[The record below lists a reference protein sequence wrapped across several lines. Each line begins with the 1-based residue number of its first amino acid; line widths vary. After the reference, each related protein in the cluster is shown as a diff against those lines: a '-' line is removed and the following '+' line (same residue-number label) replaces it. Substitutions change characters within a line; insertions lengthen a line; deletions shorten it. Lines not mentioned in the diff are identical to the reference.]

1 MNDELDHLLER
12 VKPIARDKDDERLKF
27 IRSEHWIGY
36 GLALKAISELSM
48 LLSHPKRLRMPNLL
62 IIGPTNNGKSKLI
75 QHFWSTY
82 PPTPHLDCTRGPGD
96 FGFYK
101 LLPVLH
107 LQMPP
112 NPDVKRFYTMIMDN
126 LGFEAAR
133 TLRTATLEV
142 AVINRLV
149 EVQVSMLVIDELH
162 NILAGRHDQQREF
175 LNVLRFLGNELK
187 IPIVGVGTRDAYLAI
202 RSDEQLEN
210 RFQPFIMPPWEE
222 GQEYLSLLASYAALL
237 PLREPSS
244 FTQQTEG
251 RFILQ
256 RTGGILGEIS
266 VLLSRAAELAI
277 LTGREKIDE
286 GILRNTKYQSPTERR
301 QMMEQKLGF

>member
-1 MNDELDHLLER
+1 MNSDLDHLLER
-12 VKPIARDKDDERLKF
+12 VKPVAKGEDDERIKF

-36 GLALKAISELSM
+36 GHAMKAMMELST
-48 LLSHPKRLRMPNLL
+48 LLTHPKRLRMPNLL

-75 QHFWSTY
+75 QHFWSSY
-82 PPTPHLDCTRGPGD
+82 PPTRHQDSVRDPGD

-101 LLPVLH
+101 SLPVLH

-126 LGFEAAR
+126 LGFEATR

-149 EVQVSMLVIDELH
+149 EAQVCMLVIDELH

-202 RSDEQLEN
+202 RSDSQLEN
-210 RFQPFIMPPWEE
+210 RFHPFILPLWEE
-222 GQEYLSLLASYAALL
+222 DQEYYSLLASYAALF
-237 PLREPSS
+237 PLKKPSS

-256 RTGGILGEIS
+256 RTEGILGEIS
-266 VLLSRAAELAI
+266 TLLSCAAELAV

-286 GILRNTKYQSPTERR
+286 EILRNTKYHSPTERR

>member
-1 MNDELDHLLER
+1 MDANLDHLLER
-12 VKPIARDKDDERLKF
+12 VRLIAKNNDNERIQF

-36 GLALKAISELSM
+36 SNALKASMELQE
-48 LLSHPKRLRMPNLL
+48 LLVHPKRLRMPNML
-62 IIGPTNNGKSKLI
+62 ILGPTNNGKSKLI
-75 QHFWSTY
+75 QHFCNMY
-82 PPTPHLDCTRGPGD
+82 PPTPHHDSTRAPGD

-101 LLPVLH
+101 VLPILH

-126 LGFEAAR
+126 LGFEATR

-149 EVQVSMLVIDELH
+149 DAQVGMLVIDELH

-202 RSDEQLEN
+202 RSDPQLEN
-210 RFQPFIMPPWEE
+210 RFQPFILSPWEE
-222 GQEYLSLLASYAALL
+222 NQEFISLLASYAALF
-237 PLREPSS
+237 PLKHPSS
-244 FTQQTEG
+244 FTQRGEA
-251 RFILQ
+251 RYILQ
-256 RTGGILGEIS
+256 RTEGILGEIS
-266 VLLSRAAELAI
+266 ILLSRAAELAI
-277 LTGREKIDE
+277 VTGREKVDE
-286 GILRNTKYQSPTERR
+286 EILRNTKYHSPTERR
-301 QMMEQKLGF
+301 KMMEQKLEF